1 MMRGLLRLAAVCAVV
16 LAITAGQAGAGE
28 KLVPKVDSFV
38 LFQDYSGSMQEQFMG
53 ERKIDQSKSLLTRMN
68 ERIPA
73 LGYTAAMSTFGP
85 YSEVVAAGPYQSNGM
100 GAGIASLDTEFAQFG
115 RQTPM
120 GDGLNAL
127 GAVLD
132 QLPGRK
138 AVIIISDGE
147 ENRGADPLDV
157 AKDLYAFNGK
167 DLCFHVVSLANSAR
181 GQALLDRIA
190 DLSDCSVTANAADLA
205 DDAALN
211 QFVQDVFYK
220 DEMTAE
226 PMKEVVVKEVVAV
239 EMEEKIVFRNV
250 VFDFDSSAIRDDM
263 APILDEAAAIIKDAN
278 GAVLVEGHTDNM
290 GPEAYNQSLSE
301 RRAASA
307 KTYLV
312 NQGVAA
318 DRMTTK
324 GLGESNP
331 KYDNDTL
338 DGRKLNRRVEVTLQ

>member
-1 MMRGLLRLAAVCAVV
+1 MMRSFLKLAAVCAVV

-28 KLVPKVDSFV
+28 KLIPKVDSFV

-53 ERKIDQSKSLLTRMN
+53 ERKIDLSKSLLTRMN

-100 GAGIASLDTEFAQFG
+100 DAGIAGLDTEFAQFG

-132 QLPGRK
+132 EMPGRK

-147 ENRGADPLDV
+147 ENRGADPLGV
-157 AKDLYAFNGK
+157 AKDLYAFNGG
-167 DLCFHVVSLANSAR
+167 DLCFHVVSLADSPS

-190 DLSDCSVTANAADLA
+190 NLSDCSVTANAADLA
-205 DDAALN
+205 DDAALS

-220 DEMTAE
+220 GEMTPE
-226 PMKEVVVKEVVAV
+226 PMKEVVVM
-239 EMEEKIVFRNV
+239 EMAEKIVFRSV
-250 VFDFDSSAIRDDM
+250 VFDFDSAAIRSDM
-263 APILDEAAAIIKDAN
+263 APILDEAATIIDDAK
-278 GAVLVEGHTDNM
+278 GAVLVEGHTDSS
-290 GPEAYNQSLSE
+290 GPEAYNQALSE

-307 KTYLV
+307 KAYLAGK
-312 NQGVAA
+312 GVAA
-318 DRMTTK
+318 DRITTK

-331 KYDNDTL
+331 KYDNNTL
-338 DGRKLNRRVEVTLQ
+338 DGRKLNRRVEITLQ